1 MRNTE
6 LKNLVEQVYQIY
18 NEITAIDKAFDAM
31 KACNSRHLYYYA
43 QFYYDKLNELI
54 GELKEIIAKHSE
66 LSLAEDQKDYIRNV
80 KAKLWCSCSEEF
92 QYEVGKHYQDYH
104 SMY

>member
-18 NEITAIDKAFDAM
+18 NEITAIDKTFDAM
-31 KACNSRHLYYYA
+31 KACNSRNLHYYA
-43 QFYYDKLNELI
+43 QFYYERLNELI

-66 LSLAEDQKDYIRNV
+66 LSLAEDQKVYIRNV
-80 KAKLWCSCSEEF
+80 KSKLWSNCSEEF
-92 QYEVGKHYQDYH
+92 QYEVGKHYKDYH